1 MSSANV
7 DLPPAPTPP
16 RSEPALAGGKKQIP
30 DIAYSVGAIVL
41 LLVIWFLVSHSSF
54 VKPGYI
60 PTPEELGKTFVDLVR
75 DGYQGK
81 PLYEHIGISLFR
93 TLTGFLPI
101 LLIIGVFYVMLIRPQ
116 QKRQRELQEMISTL
130 KTGDRVVTTGGVIGT
145 ITTVKDTSLLIRSA
159 DKSILE
165 IARSAVAGIEGEEK
179 K

>member
-1 MSSANV
+1 MM
-7 DLPPAPTPP
+7 L
-16 RSEPALAGGKKQIP
+16 
-30 DIAYSVGAIVL
+30 
-41 LLVIWFLVSHSSF
+41 
-54 VKPGYI
+54 
-60 PTPEELGKTFVDLVR
+60 
-75 DGYQGK
+75 
-81 PLYEHIGISLFR
+81 SLFILFQGGWGS
-93 TLTGFLPI
+93 LTGFLPI

-145 ITTVKDTSLLIRSA
+145 ITSVKDTSLLIRSA